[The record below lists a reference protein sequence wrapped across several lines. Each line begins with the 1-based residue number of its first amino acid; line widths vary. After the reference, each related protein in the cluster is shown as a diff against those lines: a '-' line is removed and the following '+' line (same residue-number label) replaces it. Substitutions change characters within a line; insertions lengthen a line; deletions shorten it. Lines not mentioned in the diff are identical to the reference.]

1 VVPRAA
7 ATNLCGSFLPQPDAV
22 VIDMTSMDRIISID
36 EESLEAIVEPGV
48 INAAL
53 QERLAP
59 LGLC

>member
-1 VVPRAA
+1 
-7 ATNLCGSFLPQPDAV
+7 
-22 VIDMTSMDRIISID
+22 MTSMDRIISID